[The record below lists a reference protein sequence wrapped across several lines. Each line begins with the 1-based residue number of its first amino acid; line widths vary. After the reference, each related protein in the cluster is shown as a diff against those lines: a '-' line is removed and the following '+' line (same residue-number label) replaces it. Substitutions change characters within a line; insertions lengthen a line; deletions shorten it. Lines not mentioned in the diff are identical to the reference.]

1 MQKININ
8 SEYSSWGKIVLHS
21 TGGLHMGLYR
31 LIYSH
36 LICSLLW
43 KTLTLSA
50 MQMITRQSPQE
61 IKIEEVIQKSEKAGK
76 TLFQWFSDKKMKA
89 NSDKCHLLC
98 SSNRE
103 VSLTVE
109 NQATKNSKF
118 EKLLGIKLD
127 SKLNFNSHYM
137 TFFKTQDR
145 N

>member
-21 TGGLHMGLYR
+21 TGGLYMGLYR

-50 MQMITRQSPQE
+50 MQMITRQ
-61 IKIEEVIQKSEKAGK
+61 AGK